1 MSKNV
6 TVIPPK
12 TGGFG
17 ELVKT
22 GGKAAL
28 MRLNP
33 TQVIAEYLDY
43 KRKVAEEETKR
54 EEIWAKRDVA
64 LATLSAQKELI
75 EKYFKERFAERA
87 AGLDK
92 FFDLLD
98 SAIEGKNEKQMEL
111 ALAGILGIL
120 KDSPLKDFETFRES
134 FQKENFLIEI

>member
-87 AGLDK
+87 AGLDN

-98 SAIEGKNEKQMEL
+98 SAIESKSEKQVEL

-120 KDSPLKDFETFRES
+120 KDSPLKDFEIFRES
-134 FQKENFLIEI
+134 FQNENFLIEI